1 MTFFAINF
9 EIFNK
14 KGYEIFRGISY
25 NINENMRVKFQSFSC
40 FLIILESPTW
50 HNNFS
55 LSFSLSLTIKKYN
68 YYFSENKLEEK
79 PNLKKR
85 PSGRTIKQVLE
96 TRFREAISDVQ
107 KTGSNKRKIVPKE
120 NNIISSNS
128 EINRKTNG
136 TTINVVSSANL
147 RARRSVVKMLM
158 VC

>member
-1 MTFFAINF
+1 M
-9 EIFNK
+9 
-14 KGYEIFRGISY
+14 
-25 NINENMRVKFQSFSC
+25 
-40 FLIILESPTW
+40 
-50 HNNFS
+50 
-55 LSFSLSLTIKKYN
+55 TIKKYN

-120 NNIISSNS
+120 NNINIISSNS

-136 TTINVVSSANL
+136 ATINVVSSANL